1 MLLTLKLNLLS
12 KIIKLLEENYMCT
25 PFTIHPEL
33 KAHDAK
39 MQKKVI
45 SLNGYDSYSVRSLT
59 SKHDDD

>member
-1 MLLTLKLNLLS
+1 
-12 KIIKLLEENYMCT
+12 MCT

-45 SLNGYDSYSVRSLT
+45 SLNGYIHTAFAHSPANMTMIEGDGGGIG
-59 SKHDDD
+59 H